1 MTVVFMFCEG
11 YVYTTFCFSSSFIPL
26 DTESNEG
33 MEERKEKRE
42 GGASPGLEL
51 GRKAW
56 FEEVEV
62 VAFLQ
67 DLREGVHQLTTPLKW
82 GTMVCTRHKL

>member
-1 MTVVFMFCEG
+1 MC
-11 YVYTTFCFSSSFIPL
+11 L
-26 DTESNEG
+26 DTEYNEG

-82 GTMVCTRHKL
+82 GTMVCTRHKP